1 MRLYQ
6 MVRIFS
12 ALLEAKIFELCD
24 KSVTFFYKKNHGSRE
39 MAAAVA
45 KIVYEEQ
52 EG

>member
-1 MRLYQ
+1 MIVL
-6 MVRIFS
+6 VF

-24 KSVTFFYKKNHGSRE
+24 KSAFFLQKNHGSRE
-39 MAAAVA
+39 RATAVA